1 MTTAATIPAPATTI
15 PVVRFTVA
23 GVERTPSFATFASS
37 AGVSGVGMGRP
48 YTVVYDGTCKVCGRL
63 VRMLRKW
70 DARGMLEIVPSQMP
84 GLQARFPWIPARAYT
99 ESVQF
104 ISTRDG
110 RTLQGAAAIEG
121 IIDVM
126 PKGGLLTWVFSI
138 PFVRPLAE
146 KFYRWFAKNRYKLGC
161 GEHCQLKQEQLDYL
175 GESA

>member
-1 MTTAATIPAPATTI
+1 MTAPAAMPTGTI

-23 GVERTPSFATFASS
+23 GVERTPSLATFAST

-48 YTVVYDGTCKVCGRL
+48 YTVVYDGTCKVCGKL

-84 GLQARFPWIPARAYT
+84 GLRARFPWIPARAYT

-104 ISTRDG
+104 IDARSG

-121 IIDVM
+121 IIDAM
-126 PKGGLLTWVFSI
+126 PKGKLLTWVFSI

-161 GEHCQLKQEQLDYL
+161 GEHCQLRQEQLDYL
-175 GESA
+175 GDS